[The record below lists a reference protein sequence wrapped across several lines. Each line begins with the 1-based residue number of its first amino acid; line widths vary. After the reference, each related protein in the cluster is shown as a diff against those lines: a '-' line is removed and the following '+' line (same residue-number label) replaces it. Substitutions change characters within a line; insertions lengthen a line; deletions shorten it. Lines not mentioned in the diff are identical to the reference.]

1 MPKCLIVYFSQT
13 GSTARAGERIA
24 TGLRGLG
31 FDVKV
36 CNIKDEKPPD
46 VHSYDVLG
54 IGSPVYAFKPPL
66 NVCDYVSSL
75 PDLAGKPAFVFLTH
89 GTHRFNAADSI
100 RGELLRKKAKE
111 AGYFHCRGAD
121 FYLQYLRLG
130 YLFSAGH
137 PTAEEL
143 ASAETFGRE
152 IAKRVQDGQRP
163 TASREHAPPLIY
175 RFERLTFSRW
185 LSTWVHCRLFRV
197 DVKKC
202 NACGLCMA
210 HCPVGNITE
219 SKAGHPVWGRNCLL
233 CLMCE
238 MECPEEAIISLQS
251 SSVFRL
257 FIQYN
262 VRKASHDPS
271 IPHARVTHRRGRT
284 IRTDSTR
291 SLSE

>member
-1 MPKCLIVYFSQT
+1 MSKCLIVYFSQT
-13 GSTARAGERIA
+13 GSTARAVERIA
-24 TGLRGLG
+24 TGLRASG
-31 FDVKV
+31 FEVRA
-36 CNIKDEKPPD
+36 CNIKDQKPPD
-46 VHSYDVLG
+46 VHGYEVLG
-54 IGSPVYAFKPPL
+54 IGFPVYAFKPPL
-66 NVCDYVSSL
+66 NVCDYVSRL
-75 PDLAGKPAFVFLTH
+75 PDLEGRPAFVFLTH

-100 RGELLRKKAKE
+100 RRELVRKKAKE
-111 AGYFHCRGAD
+111 VGYFHCRGAD
-121 FYLQYLRLG
+121 FYLQYLKLG
-130 YLFSAGH
+130 YLFSADH

-152 IAKRVQDGQRP
+152 IAKRVQDGQHP

-210 HCPVGNITE
+210 RCPVGNITE
-219 SKAGHPVWGRNCLL
+219 GKAGHPVWGRNCLL
-233 CLMCE
+233 CLTCE

-257 FIQYN
+257 FIKYN
-262 VRKASHDPS
+262 VRKASHDS
-271 IPHARVTHRRGRT
+271 SVPHARVTHSRGRT
-284 IRTDSTR
+284 IRTDST
-291 SLSE
+291 STP